1 MIRLTRRYR
10 FSASHRLHADGISE
24 AENRALY
31 GKCNNPHG
39 HGHDYVLDVSLRG
52 RVDGETGRVADVAA
66 LDRLVRERVL
76 EAFDQRN
83 LNAEVAA
90 FADGAVVGSAIVDH
104 GEPGDRDPLAPRHA
118 MGHGVSGRG
127 AGARWNPN
135 SGDEEEP
142 GGAI

>member
-1 MIRLTRRYR
+1 VIRLTRRYR

-90 FADGAVVGSAIVDH
+90 FAERVPTTENLAIEIRSRLATQWDTAFPGVGPALDGIRIQETKRNRV
-104 GEPGDRDPLAPRHA
+104 ELYERD
-118 MGHGVSGRG
+118 
-127 AGARWNPN
+127 
-135 SGDEEEP
+135 
-142 GGAI
+142 

>member
-1 MIRLTRRYR
+1 VIRLTRRYR

-52 RVDGETGRVADVAA
+52 RVDGEMGRVADVAA

-90 FADGAVVGSAIVDH
+90 FAERVPTTENLAIEIRSRLATQWDTAFPGVGPALDGIRIQETKRNRV
-104 GEPGDRDPLAPRHA
+104 ELYERD
-118 MGHGVSGRG
+118 
-127 AGARWNPN
+127 
-135 SGDEEEP
+135 
-142 GGAI
+142 